1 MLQAQTLL
9 RLARPHL
16 ARGDAAAL
24 AEALRERCTT
34 TELTRLLQC
43 PQAEVRQVA
52 ALGLGLVAGPEAVP
66 CLARTL
72 HDPEPGVNQM
82 AEHGLWSIWFRASS
96 PAAAEPF
103 HEGVTLLAREQYEP
117 AIECFEQ
124 ASEIDPDFAEAYNQC
139 GIAWFL
145 LGEWRASLS
154 ACRAA
159 ARRVPAHFGAIS
171 GMGHCYTHLEDL
183 ERALACYRQ
192 ALAINPRMGAIARAV
207 ARLEAKLGATPGS
220 DAILGPW
227 ISGTGMTSVFD
238 PTRG

>member
-16 ARGDAAAL
+16 AQGDAAGL
-24 AEALRERCTT
+24 AETIRGQCTT
-34 TELTRLLQC
+34 GELTQLLRC

-52 ALGLGLVAGPEAVP
+52 ALALGLVADSEAVP
-66 CLARTL
+66 CLAKAL
-72 HDPEPGVNQM
+72 HDPEAGVNAM

-96 PAAAEPF
+96 DEAAEPF
-103 HEGVTLLAREQYEP
+103 HNGVTLLAQEQYEP
-117 AIECFEQ
+117 AIERFEQ
-124 ASEIDPDFAEAYNQC
+124 ASEIDPEFTEAYNQC

-159 ARRVPAHFGAIS
+159 ARREPAHFGAIS
-171 GMGHCYTHLEDL
+171 GMGHCYTHLEEL

-192 ALAINPRMGAIARAV
+192 ALAINPRMAAIARAV
-207 ARLEAKLGATPGS
+207 QRLETKLGVTPGS
-220 DAILGPW
+220 DLPGGSW
-227 ISGTGMTSVFD
+227 VSGMGMSPVFD